1 MYCVNCGKQI
11 ADDSHF
17 CMECGHSYLNETTAA
32 EEQTKRLNL
41 ISMILGIASVA
52 SQIIQV
58 GAGLS
63 LHAAIAALVLAYIAK
78 GRSGKEKKLHPYG
91 KTGLI
96 CGYVGI
102 GMNILSTIAAIIFLV
117 IYFGIIIAAGIFGS

>member
-11 ADDSHF
+11 ADDSNF
-17 CMECGHSYLNETTAA
+17 CAECGHRYLNETTAA

-41 ISMILGIASVA
+41 ISMILGMASVA

-78 GRSGKEKKLHPYG
+78 DRSGKEKKLHPYG

-102 GMNILSTIAAIIFLV
+102 GMNILSTIATMVFLV
-117 IYFGIIIAAGIFGS
+117 MYFGIIIAAGIFGS